1 MVHQKTYV
9 RNGRGLQI
17 LCFDEMLK
25 PYTDYV
31 YTTVREDSQWY
42 IKKPTSEMAEVWKL
56 WFDEM
61 FRKRTIL
68 LIMSIP
74 W

>member
-9 RNGRGLQI
+9 RNGRELQI

-31 YTTVREDSQWY
+31 YTTVRGFTVVYQKTYVRNGRGLESFGLMRCLEKELHY
-42 IKKPTSEMAEVWKL
+42 
-56 WFDEM
+56 
-61 FRKRTIL
+61 
-68 LIMSIP
+68 
-74 W
+74 